1 MPILSYKI
9 ASISGPNE
17 LSTTGALEGHLSAI
31 VKSDHE
37 EAIAQVYSEIAANR
51 LAIFLGLPVATGV
64 PAHLEDGDH
73 SIRYASLRASER
85 NHEFYDFT
93 AEDTRKNTYH
103 NPEMKKLSNDFPNEI
118 SQIAVFD
125 YWIGNEDRELNF
137 KAELSKEDRGV
148 IFALDHGNSLLSCA
162 STITKSL
169 EKLQDETF
177 PSFHLFDD
185 YIEMH
190 YAKIMM
196 DRINQIPEWAIE
208 NAVVMND
215 VVGCVSLADQYALY
229 DVLIQRKLYLENQL
243 NKNAVE

>member
-1 MPILSYKI
+1 MPILSYRI

-17 LSTTGALEGHLSAI
+17 FSTTGALDGHLSAI

-51 LAIFLGLPVATGV
+51 LAIFLGIPVATGV
-64 PAHLEDGDH
+64 PAYLEDGDH
-73 SIRYASLRASER
+73 SIKYASLRASER
-85 NHEFYDFT
+85 NHDFYDFT
-93 AEDTRKNTYH
+93 SDDSRENSDH
-103 NPEMKKLSNDFPNEI
+103 HPEMKKLSVDFPNEV

-137 KAELSKEDRGV
+137 KAELSKKDRGV

-169 EKLQDETF
+169 EKLQNTDF

-185 YIEMH
+185 YIDMH
-190 YAKIMM
+190 YAKIMI

-215 VVGCVSLADQYALY
+215 VVGSVILSDQYALY
-229 DVLIQRKLYLENQL
+229 EVLIRRKLYLENQL
-243 NKNAVE
+243 KKML

>member
-17 LSTTGALEGHLSAI
+17 FSTTGALDGHISAI

-37 EAIAQVYSEIAANR
+37 EAVAQVYSEIAANR
-51 LAIFLGLPVATGV
+51 LAVFLGIPVATGV

-93 AEDTRKNTYH
+93 ADDSRENIDH
-103 NPEMKKLSNDFPNEI
+103 HPEIKKLRDDFPNEI

-137 KAELSKEDRGV
+137 KAELSKKNRGV

-169 EKLQDETF
+169 EKLQNRSF

-185 YIEMH
+185 YVDMH
-190 YAKIMM
+190 YAKIMI
-196 DRINQIPEWAIE
+196 DRVNQIPEWAIE

-215 VVGCVSLADQYALY
+215 VVGSVILSDQYALY

-243 NKNAVE
+243 KKML